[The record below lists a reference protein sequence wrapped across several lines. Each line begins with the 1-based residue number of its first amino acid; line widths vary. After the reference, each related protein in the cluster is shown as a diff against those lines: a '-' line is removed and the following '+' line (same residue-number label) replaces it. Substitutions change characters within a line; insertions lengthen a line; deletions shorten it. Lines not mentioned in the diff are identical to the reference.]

1 MYPRDVPIAT
11 QAPQTPPLTPT
22 HDQTVV
28 YAVVIFG
35 IWNIPVART
44 LINPLKLFTIG
55 WHEFCHIVAAVLTGG
70 TISSVTIDPNLGG
83 ATIVEGGRPPIILAA
98 GYVGSSVFG
107 GAFILAGFDSLVA
120 KILSFVLGLGLITP
134 LVLVRDKLTILLT
147 LFYEGDLTDDKFF
160 RKANDSDCTQF
171 NLMFP
176 RISAHVWAC
185 FWIMFQTGVCISFL
199 FIGIVSF
206 KVRHGPLDGR
216 KPYSVHLAI
225 DRGDEHTSSCLL
237 ANVTIAQPHEIHGF
251 CHSHT
256 DLYDRRV
263 VQLHVSLLHHLSRSI
278 SIPHMT
284 MRIHTH

>member
-22 HDQTVV
+22 HDQIVVLYVTVV

-55 WHEFCHIVAAVLTGG
+55 WHEFCHIVAAILTGG

-107 GAFILAGFDSLVA
+107 GVFILAGFDSLVA
-120 KILSFVLGLGLITP
+120 KILSFVLGLGLVTP

-147 LFYEGDLTDDKFF
+147 LFYEGLLVGFWFIGHAQALRWYCLFVGVMNMFYVIWDLTDDKFF

-206 KVRHGPLDGR
+206 KL
-216 KPYSVHLAI
+216 ST
-225 DRGDEHTSSCLL
+225 GDMNTQAAVFLP
-237 ANVTIAQPHEIHGF
+237 T
-251 CHSHT
+251 
-256 DLYDRRV
+256 
-263 VQLHVSLLHHLSRSI
+263 
-278 SIPHMT
+278 
-284 MRIHTH
+284 